1 MAKRKTDQPLLP
13 LILSVKAA
21 NWRMNDQDQD
31 HADREFQKIRE
42 KALQRDGYRCR
53 FCNFFSRKFQEV
65 HHKDDDHHNNTLD
78 NLVTACFMCHSVQH
92 IGLSGHMKES
102 VLIWLPEI
110 SQAALNHL
118 IRSCIVAR
126 FTCTETPLSPPG
138 TPPNR
143 KIAPYADGGEILSAA
158 ESVMAALQDRSAE
171 AAKLIGTSDPKE
183 LGSILQDIAIQRPDI
198 YETRGEILNGIRLM
212 NLGKKMSN
220 DKDVLV
226 EHVRAWIDPKTN
238 GPYSSGL
245 KADSW
250 SEIMRDVLGI
260 S

>member
-1 MAKRKTDQPLLP
+1 
-13 LILSVKAA
+13 
-21 NWRMNDQDQD
+21 
-31 HADREFQKIRE
+31 
-42 KALQRDGYRCR
+42 
-53 FCNFFSRKFQEV
+53 
-65 HHKDDDHHNNTLD
+65 
-78 NLVTACFMCHSVQH
+78 
-92 IGLSGHMKES
+92 
-102 VLIWLPEI
+102 
-110 SQAALNHL
+110 
-118 IRSCIVAR
+118 
-126 FTCTETPLSPPG
+126 
-138 TPPNR
+138 
-143 KIAPYADGGEILSAA
+143 
-158 ESVMAALQDRSAE
+158 MAALQDRSAE

-220 DKDVLV
+220 DKDILV